1 MFDVGGQRSERKK
14 WIHCFDNVTAILF
27 VVSIAEYDQVL
38 EEDKNVNRM
47 KESMELFENI
57 VNNQYFKR
65 KSFICF
71 FNKKDLFETKI
82 KETPL
87 TICFPQY
94 QGRPASYIDAI
105 DFIQRKFECINETH
119 RTNNELYVH
128 VFDATELAG
137 SRMLFDG
144 ILDMQLDSLTK
155 SFQLL

>member
-1 MFDVGGQRSERKK
+1 MIFIAALSDYDKTSQENNQQNKLHETLDVFDQVCRSKYFRIE
-14 WIHCFDNVTAILF
+14 NLILF
-27 VVSIAEYDQVL
+27 L
-38 EEDKNVNRM
+38 
-47 KESMELFENI
+47 
-57 VNNQYFKR
+57 
-65 KSFICF
+65 
-71 FNKKDLFETKI
+71 NKKDLFETKI

-105 DFIQRKFECINETH
+105 DFIQSKFECINETH